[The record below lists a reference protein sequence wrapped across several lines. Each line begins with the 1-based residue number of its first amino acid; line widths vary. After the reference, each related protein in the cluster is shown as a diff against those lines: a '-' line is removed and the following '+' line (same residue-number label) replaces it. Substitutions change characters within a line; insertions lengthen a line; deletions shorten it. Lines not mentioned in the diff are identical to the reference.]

1 MASERDSDRE
11 DLVGE
16 HPLGDMG
23 QIVLL
28 LVFLVVWAADA
39 FFFHYSTF
47 STIHFP
53 VYMRGLAG
61 LTVLCVSGWLARN
74 GLKIVFGEKRERP
87 CVIRKGVFG
96 LVRHPIYLS
105 AILLYL
111 GLLILS
117 LSLIAAII
125 WLVTIAFYYY
135 ISRHEEKLLVA
146 KFGQDY
152 AVYMREVPMLIPR
165 LLRPRDQ
172 QPPQM

>member
-1 MASERDSDRE
+1 MASERHSDRE

-28 LVFLVVWAADA
+28 LVFLVVWVADA

-53 VYMRGLAG
+53 AYMRALAG
-61 LTVLCVSGWLARN
+61 LTALCLSGWLARN

-105 AILLYL
+105 AILFYL
-111 GLLILS
+111 GLLL
-117 LSLIAAII
+117 LFFSLIAAII
-125 WLVTIAFYYY
+125 WLATIVFYYY

-146 KFGQDY
+146 KFGQEY
-152 AVYMREVPMLIPR
+152 EEYMREVPMLMPR
-165 LLRPRDQ
+165 LLRPRNQ
-172 QPPQM
+172 QPPQI